1 MRRKKTVTPTFS
13 LKDSLNFK
21 GEMVDKYINVCR
33 LQSLLAVDTSDI
45 LQCLVKR
52 TALHL
57 F

>member
-33 LQSLLAVDTSDI
+33 LQSLLAVDTSNI